1 MTAEQR
7 QTAADLWTNPTD
19 WAISPPVGS

>member
-7 QTAADLWTNPTD
+7 QMAADLWTK
-19 WAISPPVGS
+19 SKQ